1 MRIIIA
7 GAGQVGVG
15 LAKYLRAENHDIVLI
30 DNNIDHLGNLS
41 EQLDIQTIEGSS
53 ALPSVLDKAGAAQA
67 DIFLA
72 VTGNDETNIVA
83 CGVADA
89 VFHIP
94 QRIVRISAHEYLS
107 KKYKAYLT
115 GQNLDVVLSPEV
127 ETARHV
133 LDNLTISASVDLY
146 KLADGYVK
154 VIGLRCKKTSTMF
167 SKTVAEIEALMQG
180 LRVKVIAVK
189 RRHRLV
195 PLEKAIIRQSDDVY
209 FVVAD
214 AEFQQFLDILAY
226 QKIDPDCVM
235 IFGGGKVGYQLAK
248 EMETLGF
255 CKNVTV
261 VEKDEARA
269 RYLAERLNSTVVIH
283 GDGLDD
289 ALIDDLSLKNY
300 QISIA
305 TTQSDESNVLL
316 SLVSKRN
323 RIDKTCA
330 LIHNQLY
337 NDLIFEMGIDVSID
351 PNAVL
356 VSAIL
361 QHIRKGKVKGDY
373 FISSGVGEILEVTAL
388 ETAKITHKPIGKL
401 KIPQGVLLCGI
412 VREGV
417 FMLPEPDIQIQQND
431 TVILFVERGH
441 VKDAESLF
449 TVGFTFF

>member
-53 ALPSVLDKAGAAQA
+53 ALPSVLEKAGAAQA

-89 VFHIP
+89 IYRIP
-94 QRIVRISAHEYLS
+94 QRIVRISAHEYLV
-107 KKYKAYLT
+107 KKYKDYLI
-115 GQNLDVVLSPEV
+115 GQNLDVVLSPEE

-133 LDNLTISASVDLY
+133 LDNLSISSGVDLY
-146 KLADGYVK
+146 NLADGCARV
-154 VIGLRCKKTSTMF
+154 VGLRCKKTSLMF
-167 SKTVAEIEALMQG
+167 SKTVPEIETLLKDIRA
-180 LRVKVIAVK
+180 KVIAVK

-195 PLEKAIIRQSDDVY
+195 SLEKALVRASDDVY
-209 FVVAD
+209 FVVAESD
-214 AEFQQFLDILAY
+214 FQQFLDILSY

-248 EMETLGF
+248 LMESSHF
-255 CKNVTV
+255 CKNITI
-261 VEKDEARA
+261 VEKDENRA
-269 RYLAERLNSTVVIH
+269 RYLAERLNSSVVIH

-289 ALIDDLSLKNY
+289 SLIEDLNLKNY
-300 QISIA
+300 QIAIA

-316 SLVSKRN
+316 SMVSKRN
-323 RIDKTCA
+323 NMDKTCA

-337 NDLIFEMGIDVSID
+337 NDLLFEMGVDVSID

-356 VSAIL
+356 VSSIL

-373 FISSGVGEILEVTAL
+373 FISSGVGEILEVEAI

-401 KIPQGVLLCGI
+401 KVPAGVMIAGI
-412 VREGV
+412 VRNGI
-417 FMLPEPDIQIQQND
+417 FTLPAPDFQIESKD
-431 TVILFVERGH
+431 RVILFVERGH

-449 TVGFTFF
+449 TVGFNFF

>member
-30 DNNIDHLGNLS
+30 DNNIAQLGNLS

-53 ALPSVLDKAGAAQA
+53 SLPSVLEKAGAAQA

-83 CGVADA
+83 CGVADK
-89 VFHIP
+89 VFRIP
-94 QRIVRISAHEYLS
+94 QRIVRISAHEYLGQ
-107 KKYKAYLT
+107 KYKEYLMS
-115 GQNLDVVLSPEV
+115 QNLDVVLSPEV

-133 LDNLTISASVDLY
+133 LDNLTIASGVNLY
-146 KLADGYVK
+146 NLADGCAK
-154 VIGLRCKKTSTMF
+154 VIGLRCKKTSPMF
-167 SKTVAEIEALMQG
+167 SKTIPEVEELLKDVRA
-180 LRVKVIAVK
+180 KVIAVK

-195 PLEKAIIRQSDDVY
+195 SLEKALVRAQDDVY
-209 FVVAD
+209 FVVAGSD
-214 AEFQQFLDILAY
+214 FSQFLDILSY

-248 EMETLGF
+248 QMETASF
-255 CKNVTV
+255 CKNITI
-261 VEKDEARA
+261 VEKEETRA

-289 ALIDDLSLKNY
+289 TLIEDLNLKNY
-300 QISIA
+300 QIAIA

-316 SLVSKRN
+316 SMVSKRN
-323 RIDKTCA
+323 NMDKTCA

-337 NDLIFEMGIDVSID
+337 NDLLFEMGVDVSID

-356 VSAIL
+356 VSSIL

-373 FISSGVGEILEVTAL
+373 FISSELGEILEVEAL

-401 KIPQGVLLCGI
+401 KVPTGVMIAGVVRNGI
-412 VREGV
+412 
-417 FMLPEPDIQIQQND
+417 FMLPKEDLQIENND
-431 TVILFVERGH
+431 RVILFVERGH

-449 TVGFTFF
+449 TVGFSFF

>member
-30 DNNIDHLGNLS
+30 DNNIDHLGSLS

-53 ALPSVLDKAGAAQA
+53 ALPSVLEKAGAAQA
-67 DIFLA
+67 DVFLA

-83 CGVADA
+83 CGVADSI
-89 VFHIP
+89 FRIP

-107 KKYKAYLT
+107 KKYKDYLT

-133 LDNLTISASVDLY
+133 LDNLSLSSGVDMY
-146 KLADGYVK
+146 KLAEGCARIV
-154 VIGLRCKKTSTMF
+154 GLRCKKTSPLF
-167 SKTVAEIEALMQG
+167 SKTIPEIEDLLKEIRA
-180 LRVKVIAVK
+180 RVIAVK

-195 PLEKAIIRQSDDVY
+195 LLEKAIVRASDDVY
-209 FVVAD
+209 FVVAES
-214 AEFQQFLDILAY
+214 EFQQFLDILAY

-248 EMETLGF
+248 QMETSSF
-255 CKNVTV
+255 CKNITV
-261 VEKDEARA
+261 VEKNEQRA
-269 RYLAERLNSTVVIH
+269 RYLAERLNSSIVIH

-289 ALIDDLSLKNY
+289 SLIEDLNLKNY
-300 QISIA
+300 QIAIA

-316 SLVSKRN
+316 SVIAKRYN
-323 RIDKTCA
+323 MDKTCA

-337 NDLIFEMGIDVSID
+337 NDFLFEMGIDVAID
-351 PNAVL
+351 PNGVL
-356 VSAIL
+356 VSSIL

-373 FISSGVGEILEVTAL
+373 FISSGLGEILEVEAL

-401 KIPQGVLLCGI
+401 KIPTGVLIAGVVRNGI
-412 VREGV
+412 
-417 FMLPEPDIQIQQND
+417 FMLPDPDMQIETKD

>member
-30 DNNIDHLGNLS
+30 DNNIDHLGTLS

-53 ALPSVLDKAGAAQA
+53 ALPSVLEKAGAAQA

-83 CGVADA
+83 CGVASA
-89 VFHIP
+89 IFRIP

-107 KKYKAYLT
+107 KKYKEYLI

-127 ETARHV
+127 ETAHHV
-133 LDNLTISASVDLY
+133 LDNLTVSAGVDLY
-146 KLADGYVK
+146 KLAEGCARIV
-154 VIGLRCKKTSTMF
+154 GLRCKKTSTMF
-167 SKTVAEIEALMQG
+167 SKTVAEIEASLKD
-180 LRVKVIAVK
+180 LRAKVFAIK

-195 PLEKAIIRQSDDVY
+195 PLDKALIRASDDVY
-209 FVVAD
+209 FIVAD
-214 AEFQQFLDILAY
+214 SEFQQFLDILAY

-248 EMETLGF
+248 QMEASSF
-255 CKNVTV
+255 SKNITII
-261 VEKDEARA
+261 EKDEQRA

-289 ALIDDLSLKNY
+289 SLIDDLNLKNY

-316 SLVSKRN
+316 SMISKRHN
-323 RIDKTCA
+323 LDKTCA
-330 LIHNQLY
+330 LIHNQIY
-337 NDLIFEMGIDVSID
+337 NDLVFEMGIDVSID

-356 VSAIL
+356 VSSIL

-373 FISSGVGEILEVTAL
+373 FISSGLGEILEVEAL

-401 KIPQGVLLCGI
+401 KVPAGVMILGI
-412 VREGV
+412 VREGI
-417 FMLPEPDIQIQQND
+417 FMLPKPEMQIVMKD
-431 TVILFVERGH
+431 RVILFVERGH
-441 VKDAESLF
+441 VKDAEGLF